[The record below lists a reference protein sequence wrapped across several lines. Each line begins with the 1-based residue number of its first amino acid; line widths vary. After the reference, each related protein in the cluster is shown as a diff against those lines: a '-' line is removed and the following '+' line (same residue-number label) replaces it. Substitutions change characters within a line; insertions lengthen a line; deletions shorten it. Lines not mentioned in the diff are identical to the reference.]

1 MCPIS
6 QVSRKDWASLGKL
19 SFIIRKDTF
28 SIQDINFK
36 RVPCLWS
43 TVDRPATCW
52 RKMRLN
58 CRHQH
63 LNFNL
68 LTPHYLVCV
77 CVCVCV
83 VRACACCH
91 VWLFVTSWT
100 SLLGSSPWNFPGKS
114 TGMGCH
120 FLLQGI
126 FLTQGSN
133 PGFLCLLLWQA
144 GSLPTVPLGSCTW
157 EAVSWPFKK
166 SGLDYLIEGQ
176 GFR

>member
-6 QVSRKDWASLGKL
+6 QVPGKDWASLGKL

-28 SIQDINFK
+28 STQDINFK
-36 RVPCLWS
+36 RVLCLWS
-43 TVDRPATCW
+43 TVDRPATRW
-52 RKMRLN
+52 WKMRLN

-63 LNFNL
+63 WNFIYY
-68 LTPHYLVCV
+68 PPIIW
-77 CVCVCV
+77 CVCV
-83 VRACACCH
+83 VLACARCH

-100 SLLGSSPWNFPGKS
+100 SLPGSCPWNFPGKS

-133 PGFLCLLLWQA
+133 PCFLCLLHWQA
-144 GSLPTVPLGSCTW
+144 GSLPTVPPGKLYLGSCIL
-157 EAVSWPFKK
+157 AFKK
-166 SGLDYLIEGQ
+166 KWIGLFNWGT
-176 GFR
+176 RA